1 MAKAPNTA
9 GHGPGG
15 DIKGMKSP
23 GGKALTAPKAGTG
36 DLNSIMM
43 PRGKSAES
51 GGKNIFGKNYGNG

>member
-23 GGKALTAPKAGTG
+23 GGKALTAPKAGSG
-36 DLNSIMM
+36 DLNSTTM
-43 PRGKSAES
+43 PRGSV
-51 GGKNIFGKNYGNG
+51 GKGRNIFGKNYGNG